1 MGKFLI
7 SWIGQTDIRS
17 MQNNGEDGIGPV
29 AQVCAGDIYAEAI
42 LLSNYNH
49 KVNDSF
55 LKWLRQRTK
64 SKIELHQINLTSPTN
79 YEEIYEAATSV
90 IASTIE
96 RLGESERFTFNL
108 SPGTS
113 AMAAVWLLLSKTKYQ
128 ATLVESS
135 KEHGVKEVEIPFAIS
150 VDFLP
155 RVYEQT
161 EKNLT
166 KLAAGIPIDAP
177 EFKDIIHSSQTMQQT
192 IVRAQRVA
200 IHSLPVLIEGESG
213 TGKELF
219 ARAIHKTSKR
229 KGKFISINCGAI
241 PKDLVESEL
250 FGHEK
255 GSFTGATE
263 RRTGHFESA
272 HGGTIF
278 LDEVGELP
286 KDVQVKLLRTIQEH
300 EVKPV
305 GATVSKTVDLRII
318 AATNRTLIEEVGD
331 GSFREDLFY
340 RLAVAVIK
348 LPPLRKRS
356 EDIRLLTD
364 YFMDQVNKDSKNVP
378 GYKQKIISAEGRNI
392 LKNHP
397 WPGNVRELQN
407 TLMRAMVWSDGET
420 ITEEDIRGSLLPL
433 SAVNQKMSGLLE
445 RSLGEDFDIKDLIE
459 EVRGYYYK
467 QALEK
472 SNHNKTK
479 AAKLLGLPNYQTL
492 TTWIMKN
499 NYGTIKKEREL

>member
-1 MGKFLI
+1 
-7 SWIGQTDIRS
+7 
-17 MQNNGEDGIGPV
+17 MQNNGADGIGPV
-29 AQVCAGDIYAEAI
+29 AQVCACDTYGETI
-42 LLSNYNH
+42 LLSNYHTKENA
-49 KVNDSF
+49 SF
-55 LKWLRQRTK
+55 VKWLQQRSA
-64 SKIELHQINLTSPTN
+64 SKIEVHQINLTSPTN
-79 YEEIYEAATSV
+79 YEEIYRAAISV
-90 IASTIE
+90 IESTIE
-96 RLGESERFTFNL
+96 RLGKNIKFTFNL

-113 AMAAVWLLLSKTKYQ
+113 AMAAVWLLLSKTKYR

-135 KEHGVKEVEIPFAIS
+135 KDHGVKKVEIPFAIS

-155 RVYEQT
+155 HLYEQT
-161 EKNLT
+161 ERNL
-166 KLAAGIPIDAP
+166 KRLAAGVPIDAP
-177 EFKDIIHSSQTMQQT
+177 EFKDIIHSSQIMQQA
-192 IVRAQRVA
+192 ILRAQRVA

-219 ARAIHKTSKR
+219 ARAIHKTSNR

-241 PKDLVESEL
+241 PKELVESEL

-263 RRTGHFESA
+263 KRTGHFEAA

-286 KDVQVKLLRTIQEH
+286 KDIQVKMLRTIQEH

-305 GATVSKTVDLRII
+305 GATTSKTVDLRII
-318 AATNRTLIEEVGD
+318 AATNRTLIDDVGD

-356 EDIRLLTD
+356 EDIRLITE
-364 YFMDQVNKDSKNVP
+364 YFLDQINKDSKNVP
-378 GYKQKIISAEGRNI
+378 GYKQKTISIEGRNI
-392 LKNHP
+392 LENHP

-407 TLMRAMVWSDGET
+407 TLTRAMVWSEGET
-420 ITEEDIRGSLLPL
+420 IDKEDIREALLPMPV
-433 SAVNQKMSGLLE
+433 SSHKVNGIME
-445 RSLGEDFDIKDLIE
+445 RSLDEGFDIRELIE
-459 EVRGYYYK
+459 EVRGHYYK
-467 QALEK
+467 RALIK
-472 SNHNKTK
+472 SNNNRSK

-492 TTWIMKN
+492 TTWLMKN
-499 NYGTIKKEREL
+499 SCGTMQKEPGYKNSTRC